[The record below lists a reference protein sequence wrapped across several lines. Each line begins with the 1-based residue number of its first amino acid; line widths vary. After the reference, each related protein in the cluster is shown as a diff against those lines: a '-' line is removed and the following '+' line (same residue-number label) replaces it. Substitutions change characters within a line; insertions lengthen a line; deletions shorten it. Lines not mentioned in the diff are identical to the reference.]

1 MADADSPDTLRP
13 DQEVALA
20 DAAFG
25 GFWRRVA
32 AALID
37 GAILAPAVLV
47 LIAVIILT
55 IGYDPELWS
64 VPNVVYLVLN
74 TAMVWLYYAGQEGGM
89 RQATLGKRLMGLRVT
104 DLEGEAISFAR
115 ASLRHFAKIVSL
127 APLMAGFLAVAFT
140 ARRQGFHDSIAGCL
154 VLRAAG
160 PTGEGEG

>member
-1 MADADSPDTLRP
+1 MADADPRDTLRP

-20 DAAFG
+20 DAAYG

-37 GAILAPAVLV
+37 GAILTPAMALLAVLV
-47 LIAVIILT
+47 LSLL
-55 IGYDPELWS
+55 GFKPERWS
-64 VPNVVYLVLN
+64 AEDTVYWLLN
-74 TAMVWLYYAGQEGGM
+74 TAIVWLYYAGQEGGM

-115 ASLRHFAKIVSL
+115 ASLRHFAKILSL
-127 APLMAGFLAVAFT
+127 APLMAGYLAVAVT
-140 ARRQGFHDSIAGCL
+140 ARRQGFHDKIAGCL

-160 PTGEGEG
+160 PSGEGEG